1 MKLKKILLRLGT
13 ENLIKFID
21 TIVFNVL
28 RLRGSKIIN
37 EKNLTEIVLKLNS
50 EKDLLLEK
58 RSRELIL
65 GALKNEEAKLIC
77 KLFDI
82 GDKDPW
88 DSINKIN
95 FKKKK
100 NLNLLLKLFELDV
113 GNKINIY
120 SSEDKTNPLVIS
132 PNYSLFFH
140 QIDVLDQINKL
151 LNKPIK
157 KALLHMPTGSG
168 KTRTAINLVCDYL
181 KSNPKSLVVWLAHTE
196 ELCQQAH
203 DEFNKGWGIIGN
215 RNIKSYK
222 LFKNHRFDL
231 SSIKNGF
238 TVLSLDYAYSLTK
251 NEQGKFFSFARK
263 CGFVVMDE
271 AHMSIAPTYKL
282 VLEILVNKSTSLLGL
297 TATPGRAAIVFS
309 SEEEETK
316 KLAIFFNKQKATL
329 KVKGYKTPIHFLQ
342 DKGYLANIKHERL
355 ETSISD
361 IKKIF
366 SDAEIKAELKRI
378 KSGRDI
384 SKEFIN
390 KLSSDGKRIQMIID
404 KAISEN
410 KDPNNK
416 IIIFA
421 GAVYPANA
429 IYKILRMEDIN
440 CCLVTGET
448 NLIERRNNIELFKQ
462 EKSNMNIIINYG
474 VLTTGFDAP
483 KANVAI
489 IGRPTQSVTLYSQM
503 IGRVVRGKNAGGKK
517 ECKVV
522 TVKDPIYGFRDMSE
536 SFEYWEELW
545 K

>member
-58 RSRELIL
+58 GSRELIL

-88 DSINKIN
+88 NSINKIN

-100 NLNLLLKLFELDV
+100 NLDLLFKLFELDTS
-113 GNKINIY
+113 NKISID
-120 SSEDKTNPLVIS
+120 SSEDKTNPLIIS

-140 QIDVLDQINKL
+140 QIDVLDKV
-151 LNKPIK
+151 NKPIK

-168 KTRTAINLVCDYL
+168 KTRTAINLICDYL
-181 KSNPKSLVVWLAHTE
+181 KSNPESLVVWLAHTE

-222 LFKNHRFDL
+222 LFKSHRYDL
-231 SSIKNGF
+231 NDIKNGF
-238 TVLSLDYAYSLTK
+238 AVLSLDYAYSLTK
-251 NEQGKFFSFARK
+251 KEQGKFFSFARK

-271 AHMSIAPTYKL
+271 AHMSIAPTYKQ
-282 VLEILVNKSTSLLGL
+282 VLEILVNKSTNLLGL
-297 TATPGRAAIVFS
+297 TATPGRTAIAFS
-309 SEEEETK
+309 SEEEESK
-316 KLAIFFNKQKATL
+316 KLAIFYNKQKATL

-342 DKGYLANIKHERL
+342 DKGYLAKITRERL

-378 KSGRDI
+378 KNGRDI
-384 SKEFIN
+384 SKEFV
-390 KLSSDGKRIQMIID
+390 K
-404 KAISEN
+404 
-410 KDPNNK
+410 
-416 IIIFA
+416 
-421 GAVYPANA
+421 
-429 IYKILRMEDIN
+429 
-440 CCLVTGET
+440 
-448 NLIERRNNIELFKQ
+448 ELK
-462 EKSNMNIIINYG
+462 
-474 VLTTGFDAP
+474 
-483 KANVAI
+483 
-489 IGRPTQSVTLYSQM
+489 
-503 IGRVVRGKNAGGKK
+503 
-517 ECKVV
+517 
-522 TVKDPIYGFRDMSE
+522 
-536 SFEYWEELW
+536 
-545 K
+545 